1 MGASLSN
8 KRTIVGIMKSYKI
21 FFILTGLWL
30 VSFSSLMALEDSKD
44 IVEIEVPEVEKF
56 RVFYY
61 GDGTLQRIEIK
72 FNLLTNGEGVRINES
87 YIHFSS
93 DKKILIGKLVA
104 MGAME
109 MTGSLPPSPALK
121 YVFNEHEVWDGAD
134 NLILSEKV
142 TLPYSGAG
150 IEYFVPFQYAID
162 KEK

>member
-1 MGASLSN
+1 
-8 KRTIVGIMKSYKI
+8 MKSYKA
-21 FFILTGLWL
+21 FFFFSSLWL
-30 VSFSSLMALEDSKD
+30 ASLSSLMALDGSNEF
-44 IVEIEVPEVEKF
+44 VEIELPEVEKF
-56 RVFYY
+56 RVFYS
-61 GDGTLQRIEIK
+61 GDGILERIEIK
-72 FNLLTNGEGVRINES
+72 FRFLTNGEGVQVNES

-93 DKKILIGKLVA
+93 DRKILIGKLVA

-121 YVFNEHEVWDGAD
+121 YVFNEHEVWEGAD
-134 NLILSEKV
+134 NLIYSERV